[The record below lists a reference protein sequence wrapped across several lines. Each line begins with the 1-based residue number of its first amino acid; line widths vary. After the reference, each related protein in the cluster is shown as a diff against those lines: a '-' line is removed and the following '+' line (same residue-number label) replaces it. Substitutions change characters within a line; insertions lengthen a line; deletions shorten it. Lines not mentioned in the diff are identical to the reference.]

1 MRQSGRAAVVQKW
14 PQQFYQEGQ
23 CSFAKWGGLKPQ
35 KCIPS
40 QSWGLEVQNPD
51 VSRTTSPLKGPGEEP
66 SSPLPVSGGPT
77 ILGILGL

>member
-1 MRQSGRAAVVQKW
+1 MHIGAASKACYLFPGAAVADDCK
-14 PQQFYQEGQ
+14 G
-23 CSFAKWGGLKPQ
+23 GGLKPQ
-35 KCIPS
+35 KCVLS

-51 VSRTTSPLKGPGEEP
+51 VSRTTSPLRGPGEEP

>member
-1 MRQSGRAAVVQKW
+1 MHIGAASKAYYLVPGAAV
-14 PQQFYQEGQ
+14 
-23 CSFAKWGGLKPQ
+23 ADDRKWGGLKPQ